1 VIVNH
6 PPPPETLH
14 QYTGPTS
21 CITDKLVH
29 EIVLESAGFDFR
41 VQIYFTTSS
50 KTLVTLCVVLIFD
63 SFFFLVVNVPT
74 SHCEQALFARLISHQ
89 PAIFFSHNK
98 PAPTVSHQPMVSG
111 VARQTSTVLPP
122 FFTLVVVYSTF
133 AGKV

>member
-1 VIVNH
+1 MAWTKTQEKSDEQHRRCDGSGGSAVIVNH

-74 SHCEQALFARLISHQ
+74 SHCEQ
-89 PAIFFSHNK
+89 
-98 PAPTVSHQPMVSG
+98 
-111 VARQTSTVLPP
+111 
-122 FFTLVVVYSTF
+122 
-133 AGKV
+133 